1 VTGSGHDQEAIAS
14 VRAVPVEQQYGVANV
29 ELLAW
34 TSAGLTVAEEGLE
47 GLKQR
52 GAAKEGA

>member
-1 VTGSGHDQEAIAS
+1 MRAIPAK
-14 VRAVPVEQQYGVANV
+14 QQYGIAKV

-34 TSAGLTVAEEGLE
+34 TDEGMKVAEEGLE
-47 GLKQR
+47 GRKQR